1 MTLVHGNRGERM
13 NDSILNDIKKLLGIM
28 ESYEHFDV
36 DIIIHINT
44 AFSTLTQLGV
54 GPSDG
59 FSITNKTET
68 WADFIGDDYLKFQS
82 VKTYIYLKVRMIFD
96 PPSNSSATE
105 AIKSTISELEWRLN
119 INAESKEE

>member
-82 VKTYIYLKVRMIFD
+82 VKTYIYLKVKMIFD

-119 INAESKEE
+119 INAESNEE

>member
-13 NDSILNDIKKLLGIM
+13 NDSILNDVKKLLGIM

-44 AFSTLTQLGV
+44 AFSTLTQLGI

-82 VKTYIYLKVRMIFD
+82 VKTYIYLKVKMIFD

>member
-13 NDSILNDIKKLLGIM
+13 NDSILNDVKKLLGIM

-82 VKTYIYLKVRMIFD
+82 VKTYIYLKVKMIFD

>member
-28 ESYEHFDV
+28 ESYEHFDA

-54 GPSDG
+54 GPSEG

>member
-44 AFSTLTQLGV
+44 AFSTLTQLGI

>member
-28 ESYEHFDV
+28 ESYEHFDA

-54 GPSDG
+54 GPSEG
-59 FSITNKTET
+59 
-68 WADFIGDDYLKFQS
+68 
-82 VKTYIYLKVRMIFD
+82 
-96 PPSNSSATE
+96 
-105 AIKSTISELEWRLN
+105 
-119 INAESKEE
+119 

>member
-1 MTLVHGNRGERM
+1 M
-13 NDSILNDIKKLLGIM
+13 NDSILNDVKKLLGIM

-82 VKTYIYLKVRMIFD
+82 VKTYIYLKVKMIFD

>member
-1 MTLVHGNRGERM
+1 M
-13 NDSILNDIKKLLGIM
+13 NNSILNDIKKLLGIM

-54 GPSDG
+54 GPSEG

-82 VKTYIYLKVRMIFD
+82 VKT
-96 PPSNSSATE
+96 
-105 AIKSTISELEWRLN
+105 
-119 INAESKEE
+119 

>member
-1 MTLVHGNRGERM
+1 MTLVHGNRGDRM

>member
-28 ESYEHFDV
+28 ESYEHFDA

>member
-13 NDSILNDIKKLLGIM
+13 NNSILNDIKKLLGIM

>member
-96 PPSNSSATE
+96 PPSNSSAAE

>member
-13 NDSILNDIKKLLGIM
+13 NDSILNDVKKLLGIM

-44 AFSTLTQLGV
+44 AFSTLTQLGI

>member
-82 VKTYIYLKVRMIFD
+82 VKTYIYLKVKMIFD